1 MLLYRDGTVC
11 TARTRW
17 GWSSLVT
24 GRLAIAARHLRSP
37 QRVPPQNS
45 LHRHSC
51 CDVHLA
57 EVSHGCV
64 VTCGMGIMYPIHSC
78 CCGNCIASSNNV
90 LSTLLSTLHIKSTVC
105 WRENRKPM
113 ATEKGQAQLVWP
125 WPCGLWLSEAGGCSE
140 KRRRVWSGVQR
151 GPGQR
156 RRQMLLGLLLLQ
168 ATAGRALWWES
179 TSWSVQSG
187 WPLEPPRK
195 HL

>member
-1 MLLYRDGTVC
+1 MCGTVC

-17 GWSSLVT
+17 GWFSLVT
-24 GRLAIAARHLRSP
+24 GRLAIAACHLRSP
-37 QRVPPQNS
+37 ERVPPQNI
-45 LHRHSC
+45 LHKHNC

-57 EVSHGCV
+57 VVSHGGV
-64 VTCGMGIMYPIHSC
+64 VTCGMGILIMYPIRSYS
-78 CCGNCIASSNNV
+78 CGNCVASSNNV
-90 LSTLLSTLHIKSTVC
+90 LMLVTSTVC
-105 WRENRKPM
+105 WRESRKPM
-113 ATEKGQAQLVWP
+113 ATEKGQSQLVWP

-140 KRRRVWSGVQR
+140 KRRHVWSGVQR

-156 RRQMLLGLLLLQ
+156 RRQMLLGLLLLH

-187 WPLEPPRK
+187 WPGWPLEPSRK